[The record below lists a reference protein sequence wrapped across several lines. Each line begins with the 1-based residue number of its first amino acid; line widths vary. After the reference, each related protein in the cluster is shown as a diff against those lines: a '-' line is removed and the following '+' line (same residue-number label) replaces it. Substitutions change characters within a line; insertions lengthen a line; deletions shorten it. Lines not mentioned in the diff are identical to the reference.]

1 VARTPGFAVVEH
13 CPAGDEEPP
22 HPERV
27 AGADLVD
34 GGQAFSEPAVDVG
47 AAAHVVVARPEH
59 PDGLGR

>member
-1 VARTPGFAVVEH
+1 
-13 CPAGDEEPP
+13 
-22 HPERV
+22 V